1 MKSRQSYKLPL
12 ILSILLHGILFVFL
26 FMHFSSKEVK
36 KPREAHLIKAVIVS
50 EHQLA
55 TKESMVPK
63 VAPLPQNSIRRI
75 EQAALKQPETP
86 KTLVEQKL
94 PKAPEEPAITM
105 PSPKLIPAPKEQL
118 VSLQEPKM
126 DFKKG
131 LEQKLHKIEAEKKT
145 VLAKK
150 RRAEDL
156 KLLQNELANEA
167 KQMEHEVTNSA
178 AEQES
183 ETSQD
188 EPKESAKGQDKELED
203 KVHEKEE
210 LGAQA
215 AQVDAGEMNKFKR
228 MIIEAISRRWLI
240 PENTS
245 QDLACQLLVHV
256 GPGGIVLNVDVIK
269 ESGNENLDRSALN
282 AIMKASP
289 LPVPEH
295 AELFDNFRSLRL
307 TFRPQGI
314 VSG

>member
-12 ILSILLHGILFVFL
+12 ILSILLHGVLFVFL

-50 EHQLA
+50 ENQLT

-86 KTLVEQKL
+86 KTIV
-94 PKAPEEPAITM
+94 APEEPALTM

-131 LEQKLHKIEAEKKT
+131 LKNKLDTIEAEKKT

-150 RRAEDL
+150 RRSEEA

-167 KQMEHEVTNSA
+167 KQMEHEVTNGA
-178 AEQES
+178 VEQES
-183 ETSQD
+183 EKSQD
-188 EPKESAKGQDKELED
+188 EPKESAKRQDKELED
-203 KVHEKEE
+203 KVHDEKEE

-269 ESGNENLDRSALN
+269 ESGNENLDRSAFN